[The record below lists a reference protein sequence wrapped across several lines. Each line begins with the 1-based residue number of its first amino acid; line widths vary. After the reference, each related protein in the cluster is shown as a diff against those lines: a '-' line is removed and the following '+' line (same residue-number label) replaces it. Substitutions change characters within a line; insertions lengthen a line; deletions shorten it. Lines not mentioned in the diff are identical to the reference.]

1 MTRSEFVQD
10 VKTGNVIQN
19 ILEEDPQVYT
29 KHILC
34 YTALL
39 FFFLTEIKW
48 ADMPR
53 WADFFFLLTTTLTY
67 STSQ

>member
-39 FFFLTEIKW
+39 FFFFDRDK
-48 ADMPR
+48 MG
-53 WADFFFLLTTTLTY
+53 
-67 STSQ
+67 